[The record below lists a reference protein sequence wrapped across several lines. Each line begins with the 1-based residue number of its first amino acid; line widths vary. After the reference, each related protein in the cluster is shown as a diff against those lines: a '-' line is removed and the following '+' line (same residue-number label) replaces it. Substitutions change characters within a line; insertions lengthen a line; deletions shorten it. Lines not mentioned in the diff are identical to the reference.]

1 MSGRQSP
8 ALALAVG
15 RAGGALVGSGEAVSA
30 FPAPCQRVRHAGAE
44 PQLVEMIA
52 GQFIANNHPY
62 CCVCYKPGCST
73 VMFSGLIMFAF
84 GLSYSLGKQFSCI
97 INVLI

>member
-1 MSGRQSP
+1 M
-8 ALALAVG
+8 G
-15 RAGGALVGSGEAVSA
+15 RAGDAVVQGGGWQVGFGEAVSA
-30 FPAPCQRVRHAGAE
+30 VPASRERVRHAGTE
-44 PQLVEMIA
+44 PQLVEMITRL
-52 GQFIANNHPY
+52 FIPNNHPY

-97 INVLI
+97 INVLV